1 MPTMTYSLSGFS
13 KTNTD
18 MAAGTTFTA
27 SATGT
32 PVSNATITSGSLYLS
47 SLKTYSGVAYLDLSL
62 GGASA
67 STATFSSSSTVRGE
81 TVALTSYSQ
90 SLLTAGSGTIT
101 FTLRRT
107 NTGSGNLL
115 NIRAGLS
122 GTLTLNY
129 NLNYT
134 ACKAPTSCSVS
145 PAVSEGN
152 ATLSWSGAS
161 AGTANAISSYEVQY
175 SESSDGSSWGAWTA
189 LSIVNTTS
197 TSGSLSVAP
206 PSTRGYYRR
215 YQVRTR
221 GAAGS
226 SYYSGWKVSSN
237 TLRRNTQATAP
248 SVFTVSPTVYRN
260 QDVTLSWSGATA
272 GTSAIA
278 RYDIEHCTSTDGSNW
293 GGWTA
298 LVSVTSSST
307 SGNKAVTP
315 SQTLGVYTKYR
326 IAAVDALGLAS
337 AYKESNSTQCA
348 ITACGAPTACSVSA
362 ALAEGNVT
370 LSWSGATAGSGN
382 TITGYEIQYSD
393 SVDNAAWG
401 AWNALTVV
409 NATSGSG
416 NLTVSPPDGRGSYRR
431 FQVRTRGS
439 AGASYYSPWKT
450 SGSVRKNILPQPPTV
465 FTALPEVYETNQV
478 TLSWS
483 GIVAGTSA
491 ITQTVVQVAT
501 SVNGGAWSTYGLL
514 DTVNGANTS
523 GSLLATP
530 TDTAGV
536 LTRYRLCVVDAL
548 GGVSAY
554 AISNAIR
561 KLTPP
566 AQPTV
571 LAPQAGGVTY
581 NTRPRFLLRTGDASG
596 LQQAVCVRTDAGV
609 WVDSAGEPER
619 FSPNGYLSENLSV
632 VYRHPETVPG
642 SKTVAFRAFAQ
653 DIGVPGAEV
662 FRSFTFVALPLED
675 ITANETK
682 VKAAH
687 IQTLRTAV
695 NAVRRYYGMAA
706 VVWAEEVVSG
716 KTPIRNWTFHVL
728 ELRKAMEQ
736 IIEMIHDFA
745 PASALGIPI
754 PDWLPIAPGRPKA
767 AVMLQLREILC
778 EL

>member
-1 MPTMTYSLSGFS
+1 MTYSLSGFT

-47 SLKTYSGVAYLDLSL
+47 SLKTYSGVAYLDFSL

-107 NTGSGNLL
+107 NSGSGNLL

-175 SESSDGSSWGAWTA
+175 SESSNGSSWGAWTA
-189 LSIVNTTS
+189 LSTVSTTS

-221 GAAGS
+221 GAAGA
-226 SYYSGWKVSSN
+226 SYYSGWKVSTN

-248 SVFTVSPTVYRN
+248 SVFTASPAVYWN
-260 QDVTLSWSGATA
+260 QDVALSWSGAAA

-293 GGWTA
+293 GSWTA
-298 LVSVTSSST
+298 LTSITSSST
-307 SGNKAVTP
+307 SGNKAATP

-326 IAAVDALGLAS
+326 IAAVDTLGLAS
-337 AYKESNSTQCA
+337 ASKESNSIRCA
-348 ITACGAPTACSVSA
+348 ITACRAPTACSVSA

-370 LSWSGATAGSGN
+370 LSWSGATVGSGN

-393 SVDNAAWG
+393 STDNAAWG

-416 NLTVSPPDGRGSYRR
+416 NQTVSPPDGRGSYRR
-431 FQVRTRGS
+431 FQVRARGS
-439 AGASYYSPWKT
+439 AGESYYSPWKT

-465 FTALPEVYETNQV
+465 FTALPEVYETNRV

-483 GIVAGTSA
+483 GVVAGTSA
-491 ITQTVVQVAT
+491 VTQTVVQVAT

-523 GSLLATP
+523 GSLLAIP

-554 AISNAIR
+554 AVSNAVR

-566 AQPTV
+566 TQPTV
-571 LAPQAGGVTY
+571 LVPQTGGVTY

-609 WVDSAGEPER
+609 WEDSAGEPER
-619 FSPNGYLSENLSV
+619 FSPNGYLSENVSV

-662 FRSFTFVALPLED
+662 ARSFTLAVLPLEE
-675 ITANETK
+675 ITANETM

-687 IQTLRTAV
+687 IQTLRAAV
-695 NAVRRYYGMAA
+695 NAVRKYYGMAA
-706 VVWAEEVVSG
+706 VVWAEDVVAG

-745 PASALGIPI
+745 PASTLDVPI
-754 PDWLPIAPGRPKA
+754 PDWLPIVPGRPKA